1 MLLPY
6 PENVLGGQLHCPF
19 EIEILNLHE
28 EQFEAE
34 THASQFFGHF
44 DGYLEL
50 L

>member
-1 MLLPY
+1 MLPLHPTY
-6 PENVLGGQLHCPF
+6 VLGGQLHCPF
-19 EIEILNLHE
+19 ETEILNLHE